1 MNKLDKQINITCITE
16 RPVTYNSLTS
26 AYTAIRNQFNSNYCC
41 RVCRINYIMSADDTW
56 EATLNDKYYI
66 DVFNNSNQLVG
77 YLGEYNG

>member
-1 MNKLDKQINITCITE
+1 MNKLDKQININKN
-16 RPVTYNSLTS
+16 PVTYNSLTL

>member
-1 MNKLDKQINITCITE
+1 MNKLDRQININKK
-16 RPVTYNSLTS
+16 PVTYNTLTA

-41 RVCRINYIMSADDTW
+41 RVRRINYSVGTGAR
-56 EATLNDKYYI
+56 LNDKYYI

>member
-1 MNKLDKQINITCITE
+1 MNRLDRQINITCITE

-41 RVCRINYIMSADDTW
+41 RVRRINYSVGVGSK
-56 EATLNDKYYI
+56 LNDKYYI